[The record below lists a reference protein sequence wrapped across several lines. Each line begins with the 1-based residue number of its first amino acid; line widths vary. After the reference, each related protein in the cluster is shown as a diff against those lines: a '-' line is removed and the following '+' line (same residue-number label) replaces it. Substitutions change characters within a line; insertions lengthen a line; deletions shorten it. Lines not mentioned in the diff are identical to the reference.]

1 MGKGMQRRMSVRNA
15 QIDHPSVNSE
25 DAPPVDGNE
34 LPHVRVAQNCARNAF
49 VVLIRSLSKCGCLK
63 SAYDFANRG
72 LKAFPDHRELQELQQ
87 QLVQKYCQKRFN
99 QEPEWDW
106 SNFDPKNHL
115 PEQGSVRR
123 ELYPWNDYEPDRF
136 SESSLSFLN
145 NELRK
150 IAPKCEI
157 LAVSLPLLLEHSSQ
171 DNSIISSTLSPTIKQ
186 LGIFATEDIAPNE
199 VVLHEASLL
208 TANNRL
214 YDPLC
219 DACSAPLPSSSPN
232 QSPLPCCPSCDDT
245 VFCSETCYNAAQ
257 ARYHPA
263 VCGRSDFDIVA
274 KDPSPQAASNSL
286 YLLLL
291 VRAIALSSAQDIHP
305 LSLAETKYI
314 WGDFTKA
321 DITYTHSASASQF
334 SIARHLP
341 FTFHDNILAPLHLL
355 EKMDIDIFASLP
367 RIDTWVINTLL
378 AKFRATASAR
388 FSTRDGKPEVCAVH
402 PFWCLAN
409 HSCAPNVR
417 WEWGG
422 EIKFEARNESDVVG
436 WKHMGGKNEWGKGIK
451 KGDEILN
458 HYCDIELKVKE
469 RREWAAGAL
478 GGVCVCDRCVWE
490 ENEGSGGAG

>member
-1 MGKGMQRRMSVRNA
+1 MQRRMSVRNL
-15 QIDHPSVNSE
+15 QINHSSVNSE

-34 LPHVRVAQNCARNAF
+34 SQYVTVAQNCARNAF
-49 VVLIRSLSKCGCLK
+49 VVLIRSLSQCGCLK

-72 LKAFPDHRELQELQQ
+72 LKTFPDHRELQELQE
-87 QLVQKYCQKRFN
+87 QLVQKYCQNRLK
-99 QEPEWDW
+99 QEPEWDR
-106 SNFDPKNHL
+106 SNFDPKSHL
-115 PEQGSVRR
+115 PDQGSARR

-145 NELRK
+145 NELQK
-150 IAPKCEI
+150 VAPKCEV
-157 LAVSLPLLLEHSSQ
+157 LAVSLPLLFEHSPQ
-171 DNSIISSTLSPTIKQ
+171 DNSIKSSALPPTIKQ

-199 VVLHEASLL
+199 VVLHEVSLL

-214 YDPLC
+214 YDTLC

-232 QSPLPCCPSCDDT
+232 QSPPPCCPSCDDT
-245 VFCSETCYNAAQ
+245 VFCSETCYSAAQ

-263 VCGRSDFDIVA
+263 ICGRSDFDVVA

-291 VRAIALSSAQDIHP
+291 ARAIALSSAQDIHP
-305 LSLAETKYI
+305 LGLPETKYI
-314 WGDFTKA
+314 WGDFMKA
-321 DITYTHSASASQF
+321 DLTYIHSASASQF

-367 RIDTWVINTLL
+367 RVDTWVINTLF

-388 FSTRDGKPEVCAVH
+388 FSNRDGKPEVCAVH
-402 PFWCLAN
+402 PLWCLAN

-422 EIKFEARNESDVVG
+422 EIKFEARNESDVAG
-436 WKHMGGKNEWGKGIK
+436 WKHMGGNKEWGKGIK

-458 HYCDIELKVKE
+458 HYCDIELKVTE

-490 ENEGSGGAG
+490 EKEGLDSFARR